1 MIDLIWP
8 SSCFISTL
16 SSFSLP
22 FTSLIEYLV
31 KTSIFFSFS
40 NSFIFSTLE
49 GAPLNSSLLWIN
61 VTFEF
66 FESSI
71 AQSKA
76 LSPPPKIT
84 TFLSLKMF
92 LSLIEYKTAFS
103 SNFSQFFVGNFLG
116 SKEPT
121 PPAITIFGVI
131 NSFPFSVFTIHSFVF
146 LFLEPYRLNENW
158 N

>member
-1 MIDLIWP
+1 M
-8 SSCFISTL
+8 
-16 SSFSLP
+16 P

-31 KTSIFFSFS
+31 NNSIFFSFS

-49 GAPLNSSLLWIN
+49 GAPLNSSLLCIN

-66 FESSI
+66 LESSI
-71 AQSKA
+71 AQSNA

-84 TFLSLKMF
+84 TFLSLKIL
-92 LSLIEYKTAFS
+92 LSFIEYKTVFS

-121 PPAITIFGVI
+121 PPAITIFGVK
-131 NSFPFSVFTIHSFVF
+131 NSFPFNVFTTHLFFSFF
-146 LFLEPYRLNENW
+146 IS
-158 N
+158 